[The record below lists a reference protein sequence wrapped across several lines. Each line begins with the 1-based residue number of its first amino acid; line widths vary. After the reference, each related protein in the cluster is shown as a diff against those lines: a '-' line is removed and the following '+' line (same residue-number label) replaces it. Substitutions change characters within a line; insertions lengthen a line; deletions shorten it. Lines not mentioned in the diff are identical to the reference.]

1 MVDEALI
8 GIPNQGVLASGITR
22 GRSEAAVSGGGNE
35 NRIKEER
42 FDAKKQEAVDDI
54 KSGKD
59 AEGKKLYSTFLDSLT
74 NPDAGDTSI
83 LYTEV
88 GKSVYANKPGEMN
101 KTVVVM
107 DALYKKLGMEGY
119 KITTDEI
126 PADLSPDERQ
136 KFLKDKITQDY
147 GGLADK
153 LADKFIGGYAES
165 LAELND
171 AKDKLRGKTSGENFS
186 RAEVR
191 SAAYEVEDKKRKI
204 LHVVERSSAQIGSGE
219 DLKDE

>member
-22 GRSEAAVSGGGNE
+22 GRSEASVSDRENE

-107 DALYKKLGMEGY
+107 DALYKKLGM
-119 KITTDEI
+119 
-126 PADLSPDERQ
+126 A
-136 KFLKDKITQDY
+136 F
-147 GGLADK
+147 
-153 LADKFIGGYAES
+153 
-165 LAELND
+165 
-171 AKDKLRGKTSGENFS
+171 
-186 RAEVR
+186 R
-191 SAAYEVEDKKRKI
+191 SNSI
-204 LHVVERSSAQIGSGE
+204 NTPS
-219 DLKDE
+219 